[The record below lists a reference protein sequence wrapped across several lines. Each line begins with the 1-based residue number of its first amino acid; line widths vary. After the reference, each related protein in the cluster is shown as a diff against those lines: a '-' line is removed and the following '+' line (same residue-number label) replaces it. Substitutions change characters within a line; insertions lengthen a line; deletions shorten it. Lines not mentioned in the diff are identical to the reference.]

1 MKHRKD
7 DVCSIRRVLSATFL
21 VCFGLAAWGC
31 GDAASLPSEPA
42 ADPEEQ
48 APAEPEYRY
57 EALPLGTLGGSE
69 SNAWSINDAG
79 VMAGWSSVQGGRAL
93 RWTGDGAADFT
104 GLPSGSR
111 GINAAGDI
119 VGYVDHSGGRHA
131 YVMQGSNRISLEP
144 LGGWGNTFAW
154 DINDSGTVV
163 GTSSGKVVVWRPT
176 ADGGYEAPIDLHL
189 YNGTER
195 IRVNSRG
202 DVAFKSSGNGWPV
215 IWLAEPDGS
224 YGEPLWLGRP
234 EVGGYFVRG
243 LNDAGAV
250 VGSRSTGSTTVAVLW
265 LPENYD
271 QPIELGSGEAWD
283 INAHNQI
290 VGTTGGDLPLFGG
303 ALRRPAMWTI
313 EADGSITGPEDLGTP
328 TGLASGGARAISDNG
343 SIVGSSWG
351 TSSAVRATLW
361 RRKD

>member
-1 MKHRKD
+1 MNYRID
-7 DVCSIRRVLSATFL
+7 FRWTAGQVTSIVFL
-21 VCFGLAAWGC
+21 ACFSIAVWGC

-48 APAEPEYRY
+48 VPAAPEYRY
-57 EALPLGTLGGSE
+57 DALTLGTLGGNE

-79 VMAGWSSVQGGRAL
+79 VMAGWSSVEGGRAI
-93 RWTGDGAADFT
+93 RWTADSAADFT

-111 GINAAGDI
+111 GMNQAGDI

-131 YVMQGSNRISLEP
+131 YVVQGNNRIALDP

-154 DINDSGTVV
+154 DINDSGTVA
-163 GTSSGKVVVWRPT
+163 GTSSGKVVVWRRA
-176 ADGGYEAPIDLHL
+176 ADGGYQAPIDLHL

-195 IRVNSRG
+195 VRVNARG

-215 IWLAEPDGS
+215 VWLAEADGG

-234 EVGGYFVRG
+234 EAGEYFVRG
-243 LNDAGAV
+243 LNDDGVV
-250 VGSRSTGSTTVAVLW
+250 VGSRSTGSSSVAVVW

-271 QPIELGSGEAWD
+271 QPVDLGSGEAWD
-283 INAHNQI
+283 INANNQI

-303 ALRRPAMWTI
+303 GARRPALWTI

-328 TGLASGGARAISDNG
+328 AGFASGGARAISDSG

-351 TSSAVRATLW
+351 PSAVRATLW
-361 RRKD
+361 RPKD